1 MKSQTMC
8 SQTWAFIDDKDEHW
22 KEQIFKS
29 RDEFRAWFGKKGGT
43 FQMNFP
49 PAIPGYAWTN
59 QESAFNFLKRLK
71 SFLDPNDIL
80 SPGTFGTEVANKWP
94 S

>member
-1 MKSQTMC
+1 MC

-29 RDEFRAWFGKKGGT
+29 RDEFREWFGKKGGT